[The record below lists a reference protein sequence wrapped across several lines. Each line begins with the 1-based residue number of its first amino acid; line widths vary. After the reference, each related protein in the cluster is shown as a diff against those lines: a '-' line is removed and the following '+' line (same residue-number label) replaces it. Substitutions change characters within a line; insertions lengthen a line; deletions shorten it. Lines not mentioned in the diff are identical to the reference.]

1 MFLHKILRKSKVVF
15 EAKILLIITFDSF
28 VSGIDSFATFSIT
41 KGLAVQAWEK
51 GLCQSL

>member
-28 VSGIDSFATFSIT
+28 VSDHSVIT